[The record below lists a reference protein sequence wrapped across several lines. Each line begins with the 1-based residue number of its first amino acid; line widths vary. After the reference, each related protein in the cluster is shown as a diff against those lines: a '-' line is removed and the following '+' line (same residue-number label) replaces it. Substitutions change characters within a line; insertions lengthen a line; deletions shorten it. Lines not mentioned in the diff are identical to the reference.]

1 MIRWLVIA
9 LFIYLMYRLI
19 TGPRRN
25 KGRTS
30 FFQFHIGRFPGG
42 ENSPRQRD
50 NSRKQNLEQIEDAEF
65 EDVTEV
71 ESTEKKSKE

>member
-25 KGRTS
+25 RKSPSTFRFQFGRFDSSGSEKRQSSRKTS
-30 FFQFHIGRFPGG
+30 F
-42 ENSPRQRD
+42 
-50 NSRKQNLEQIEDAEF
+50 EQIEEAEF
-65 EDVTEV
+65 EDITESE
-71 ESTEKKSKE
+71 ESEKERKK